1 MIQIISMFISL
12 ISDYLWWQ
20 YTQNNVIKTKIT
32 YKEKNTVRDGRR
44 GCFQIFRHNFHNA
57 SHQKFFPVLGL
68 GLGKLES
75 SLKYRE
81 GMTNDLVMWGKY
93 TLVQYLKKLKLM
105 LKSLDEQY
113 IKIIKD
119 KIWPHN
125 LKILRGIQV
134 RGAGRGCGTKLNCDK
149 FHAFYILLTKET

>member
-1 MIQIISMFISL
+1 
-12 ISDYLWWQ
+12 
-20 YTQNNVIKTKIT
+20 
-32 YKEKNTVRDGRR
+32 
-44 GCFQIFRHNFHNA
+44 
-57 SHQKFFPVLGL
+57 
-68 GLGKLES
+68 
-75 SLKYRE
+75 
-81 GMTNDLVMWGKY
+81 MTNDLVMWGKY

-134 RGAGRGCGTKLNCDK
+134 GGAGRGCGTKLNCDK